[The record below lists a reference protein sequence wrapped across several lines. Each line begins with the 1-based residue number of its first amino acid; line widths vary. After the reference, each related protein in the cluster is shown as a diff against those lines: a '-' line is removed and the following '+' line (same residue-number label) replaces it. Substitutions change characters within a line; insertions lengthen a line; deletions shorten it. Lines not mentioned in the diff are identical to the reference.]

1 MCLFTN
7 AVFVLHPGQI
17 LPRSGC
23 NATPDPQIYADPN
36 IYQLKSANK
45 DPSKPR
51 SELKERL
58 SKMYFSL
65 NGWLSLREKGS
76 KIPSSQA
83 NIDENFANYL
93 FKIKAENEFWNGHV

>member
-1 MCLFTN
+1 MFSTLLQTN
-7 AVFVLHPGQI
+7 ILNVFVYLVLHPGQI

-65 NGWLSLREKGS
+65 NG
-76 KIPSSQA
+76 
-83 NIDENFANYL
+83 
-93 FKIKAENEFWNGHV
+93 